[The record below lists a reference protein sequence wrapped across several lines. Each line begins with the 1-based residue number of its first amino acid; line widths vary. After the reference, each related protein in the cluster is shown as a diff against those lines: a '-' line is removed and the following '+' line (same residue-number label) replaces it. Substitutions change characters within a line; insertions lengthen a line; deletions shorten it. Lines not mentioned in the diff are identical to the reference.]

1 MSIKITGMFS
11 GLDTESII
19 SELVSAQSVKKNS
32 LVKAQTKLSWKQDAW
47 KALNTKIYDFYTN
60 TLSDMRYQ
68 GSYLKK
74 TTKVSNSNAISVITS
89 DDAVDGVRSV
99 KVGQLAKG
107 SDSPAVSLFPKTALL
122 SAALQIC
129 LSF

>member
-1 MSIKITGMFS
+1 MSIRITGMFS

-47 KALNTKIYDFYTN
+47 KALNTKIYNFYTN

-68 GSYLKK
+68 SSYLKK
-74 TTKVSNSNAISVITS
+74 ITKVSNTNAISVITG
-89 DDAVDGVRSV
+89 DNAVDCVRSV
-99 KVGQLAKG
+99 KVNQLAKG
-107 SDSPAVSLFPKTALL
+107 
-122 SAALQIC
+122 
-129 LSF
+129 